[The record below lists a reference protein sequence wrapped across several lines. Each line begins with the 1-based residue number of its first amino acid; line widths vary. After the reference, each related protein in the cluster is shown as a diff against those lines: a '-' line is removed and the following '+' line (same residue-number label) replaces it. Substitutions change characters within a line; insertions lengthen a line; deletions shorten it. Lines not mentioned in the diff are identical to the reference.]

1 MSNNCALC
9 NAELTSMDTLLGE
22 NKLSD
27 GNVLCNT
34 CLEKVSSINQEL
46 LDDLKKFSIDD
57 VKGLVENGKEESD
70 QTIEEHT
77 DFPVSAVRDPQ
88 SFISNDVYKR
98 RLKEIKYQLDKV
110 GANLSMFTRGEI
122 KALPRILAEDE
133 LILAATDAQFI
144 NTVDAGILLVT
155 PTRMLSV
162 SKSMFDAV
170 KVAGYPNETIREIS
184 FVPNRVTPFIT
195 LHTENG
201 EIRFECFRDREDA
214 ERFYNFVKNI
224 YNQPKQLKQSEQPKT
239 EEKVIPSE
247 TLYDQLEKLGK
258 LRESGI
264 LTEEEFTEQKKKLL
278 G

>member
-1 MSNNCALC
+1 MSSNCALC

-27 GNVLCNT
+27 GSVLCNA

-46 LDDLKKFSIDD
+46 LDDLKKFSIED
-57 VKGLVENGKEESD
+57 VKGLAENRKEESD
-70 QTIEEHT
+70 QAIEENT

-195 LHTENG
+195 LHTEDG

-214 ERFYNFVKNI
+214 ERFYNFVKKI
-224 YNQPKQLKQSEQPKT
+224 YNQPKQLEQPEQPKI
-239 EEKVIPSE
+239 EEKVTPSE

-264 LTEEEFTEQKKKLL
+264 LTEEEFAEQKKKLL

>member
-1 MSNNCALC
+1 MNKNCALC

-27 GNVLCNT
+27 GSVLCNT
-34 CLEKVSSINQEL
+34 CLEKMSSINQEL
-46 LDDLKKFSIDD
+46 LDDLRKFSIDD
-57 VKGLVENGKEESD
+57 IKKLIDDEKAEPDLPVEQHE
-70 QTIEEHT
+70 

-88 SFISNDVYKR
+88 SFISGDVYKR
-98 RLKEIKYQLDKV
+98 RLKEIKYQLDKI
-110 GANLSMFTRGEI
+110 GANLSVFTRGEI
-122 KALPRILAEDE
+122 KALPRILAEEE

-155 PTRMLSV
+155 PARILSV

-170 KVAGYPNETIREIS
+170 KVAEYPNETIREIS

-201 EIRFECFRDREDA
+201 EVKFECFRDREDA
-214 ERFYNFVKNI
+214 ERFYNFAKKI
-224 YNQPKQLKQSEQPKT
+224 YNQPKQIEQQEKP
-239 EEKVIPSE
+239 EEKTIPSE
-247 TLYDQLEKLGK
+247 TLYEQLEKLGE
-258 LRESGI
+258 LRERGI
-264 LTEEEFTEQKKKLL
+264 LTQEEFAEQKKKLL

>member
-1 MSNNCALC
+1 MNKNCALC

-27 GNVLCNT
+27 GSVLCNT
-34 CLEKVSSINQEL
+34 CLEKMSSINQEL
-46 LDDLKKFSIDD
+46 LDDLRKFSIDD
-57 VKGLVENGKEESD
+57 IKKLIDDEKAEPDMPVEQHE
-70 QTIEEHT
+70 

-88 SFISNDVYKR
+88 SFISGDVYKR
-98 RLKEIKYQLDKV
+98 RLKEIKYQLDKI
-110 GANLSMFTRGEI
+110 GANLSVFTRGEI
-122 KALPRILAEDE
+122 KALPRILAEEE

-155 PTRMLSV
+155 PARILSV

-170 KVAGYPNETIREIS
+170 KVAEYPNETIREIS

-201 EIRFECFRDREDA
+201 EVKFECFRDREDA
-214 ERFYNFVKNI
+214 ERFYNFAKKI
-224 YNQPKQLKQSEQPKT
+224 YNQPKQIEQQEKP
-239 EEKVIPSE
+239 EEKTIPSE
-247 TLYDQLEKLGK
+247 TLYEQLEKLGE
-258 LRESGI
+258 LRERGI
-264 LTEEEFTEQKKKLL
+264 LTQEEFAEQKKKLL